1 MALGIKD
8 SSLVIPGRGTLF
20 VAPKNTPLDETQGI
34 KPFANINSDTIT
46 VGEATFNNFGH
57 TSSENLFELAPD
69 GGDAT
74 SLRTW
79 LRENVKTIYDDI
91 SWALSGA
98 SVQWDK
104 ETLKQIYNAWDTA
117 DGNGSVVGAAKKS
130 LEVAL
135 VLVAN
140 AGDGALGFYMPNASM
155 SFGDG
160 PSFDLQQF
168 AEAPFTAQLQAAA
181 PAALP
186 ASPDGRAGLFAIYG
200 PDAFTA

>member
-20 VAPKNTPLDETQGI
+20 VAPKNTPLDTVAGI
-34 KPFANINSDTIT
+34 KPFANINSETIT
-46 VGEATFNNFGH
+46 AGKNTFNNFGH

-104 ETLKQIYNAWDTA
+104 DTLKQIYNTWDTA
-117 DGNGSVVGAAKKS
+117 DGKGSVVGAAKKS
-130 LEVAL
+130 IEVAL
-135 VLVAN
+135 VLIAN

-168 AEAPFTAQLQAAA
+168 AEAPFTAQLQAAE
-181 PAALP
+181 PTALP